1 MSELLAVGAA
11 VAYGVGVVLQ
21 YQAAQAA
28 GAAHAHGRGLLL
40 DLARRPVWLAGIAAN
55 GVGFGLRFLAL
66 RDGSL
71 VVVQLV
77 VLTGVVF
84 AVPLD
89 AVLARRPI
97 PPREV
102 GLAAV
107 TVAGL
112 VLFLSAA
119 QPAQGRD
126 AGSGGGWLLLAL
138 VTAAAALVLVRA
150 GAARA
155 RAIRALTLALAGGLL
170 VAFGVALC
178 KQLAGLVPH
187 HLARL
192 VTDWQLYALVVVGA
206 VGVVLVQQAYNVGP
220 LSLALPVLVVVEPVV
235 SVFVGVLL
243 FHEHVRHGAG
253 AILLA
258 TAGLVVLA
266 AGAAALARSA
276 AAWHQHHDPRVP
288 VT

>member
-192 VTDWQLYALVVVGA
+192 VTDWQVYALVAVGA
-206 VGVVLVQQAYNVGP
+206 AGVVLVQQAYNVGP
-220 LSLALPVLVVVEPVV
+220 LSLALPVIVVVEPVV
-235 SVFVGVLL
+235 SVVVGVLL

-253 AILLA
+253 AAVLA
-258 TAGLVVLA
+258 AAGLALLA
-266 AGAAALARSA
+266 AGAATLARSA
-276 AAWHQHHDPRVP
+276 AEWHRHHDPRVP

>member
-1 MSELLAVGAA
+1 
-11 VAYGVGVVLQ
+11 Q

-126 AGSGGGWLLLAL
+126 A
-138 VTAAAALVLVRA
+138 AA
-150 GAARA
+150 
-155 RAIRALTLALAGGLL
+155 
-170 VAFGVALC
+170 
-178 KQLAGLVPH
+178 
-187 HLARL
+187 
-192 VTDWQLYALVVVGA
+192 VVGGCSWRWSQPRLRSCWCA
-206 VGVVLVQQAYNVGP
+206 PARRGRAPSGRSRSRWP
-220 LSLALPVLVVVEPVV
+220 AGCWSR
-235 SVFVGVLL
+235 SVWPCASSWPGSSP
-243 FHEHVRHGAG
+243 
-253 AILLA
+253 
-258 TAGLVVLA
+258 TT
-266 AGAAALARSA
+266 
-276 AAWHQHHDPRVP
+276 W
-288 VT
+288 